1 MSKLVFD
8 GVELPNVRRISARKI
23 TRRAVAVTGLH
34 KSRSSEV
41 DRHEDAYGA
50 NGGMNIDNDTESGG
64 TSPLAYTL
72 SLR

>member
-23 TRRAVAVTGLH
+23 TRRAVAVSGLR
-34 KSRSSEV
+34 KSWSSEA
-41 DRHEDAYGA
+41 DQHEDTYGA
-50 NGGMNIDNDTESGG
+50 NGGMDIDNNTESEG